1 MLKYR
6 KELDGLRCLAVMAVI
21 IYHSGI
27 SLFGVKIFK
36 GGFFG
41 VDVFLVLSGYLIT
54 DIIINKLDSRSFSL
68 TDFYWRR
75 IKRIVP
81 ALIAMLVVTSIVAYK
96 ILLPN
101 DLVKFSES
109 LISAIYF
116 GSNYY
121 FLGEDSYVSNASI
134 FKPLLHTWSLAVE
147 WQFYVFYPFL
157 LIFINKF
164 IKKYRVL
171 LLILI
176 SVSSIVY
183 ANIIVSSY
191 PDLTFYTLLPRAWE
205 LILGGIMSFF
215 VKERRSNIHKDRSS
229 LTSYLPVIGML
240 MIVYS
245 MLFFGNDIK
254 HPSFITLI
262 PVAGSCLII
271 AFANGADLISKILSL
286 RPIVFIGLISYS
298 LYLWHQPVFVF
309 YRILF
314 SENITPYYC
323 VALASISIVIASF
336 SYFFI
341 EKPYR
346 AKHVKSKNTIVL
358 ATSLSALLAFSIYA
372 KADGGFQWRL
382 AGILKETYEMY
393 KEPEFRKLA
402 DYSNIGKSLR
412 GEPDS
417 YLCGLRSLDNP
428 CNFGGD
434 DIIVLGDSYA
444 GQYAPTILDYSKEN
458 NKGMLSLTYEQC
470 PFVSDMWFGN
480 VPECVV
486 VNEQR
491 WKAIDSLKGKK
502 TIFIAANYDQ
512 FPLAK
517 APVSSPLEM
526 AKQNFSG
533 GDFLGGEQAYIS
545 LSNNVKKLVSK
556 GHDVYIVYPTPNPS
570 EDVANIV
577 FSKLRS
583 INYKFETTYTS
594 SRNGLNLAKQQS
606 DILDKYIPDMK
617 GLHKIKPIKT
627 LCDDNGCR
635 IIDHNGGLYNVGFH
649 LSKSGVKEILND
661 NGFVIN

>member
-191 PDLTFYTLLPRAWE
+191 PDLAFYTLLPRAWE
-205 LILGGIMSFF
+205 LILGGIVSFF
-215 VKERRSNIHKDRSS
+215 VKERRSACYSEKEDAFKRRWNSS
-229 LTSYLPVIGML
+229 KNLEKPKVKTEILKPSEWRDYIQPPKGYYVETDS
-240 MIVYS
+240 IVESVSDEGY
-245 MLFFGNDIK
+245 
-254 HPSFITLI
+254 PY
-262 PVAGSCLII
+262 
-271 AFANGADLISKILSL
+271 
-286 RPIVFIGLISYS
+286 R
-298 LYLWHQPVFVF
+298 F
-309 YRILF
+309 YRLIKI
-314 SENITPYYC
+314 EEVTRGATRIRH
-323 VALASISIVIASF
+323 IS
-336 SYFFI
+336 
-341 EKPYR
+341 R
-346 AKHVKSKNTIVL
+346 GNT
-358 ATSLSALLAFSIYA
+358 
-372 KADGGFQWRL
+372 R
-382 AGILKETYEMY
+382 
-393 KEPEFRKLA
+393 
-402 DYSNIGKSLR
+402 N
-412 GEPDS
+412 
-417 YLCGLRSLDNP
+417 
-428 CNFGGD
+428 
-434 DIIVLGDSYA
+434 GDS
-444 GQYAPTILDYSKEN
+444 I
-458 NKGMLSLTYEQC
+458 
-470 PFVSDMWFGN
+470 
-480 VPECVV
+480 
-486 VNEQR
+486 
-491 WKAIDSLKGKK
+491 AI
-502 TIFIAANYDQ
+502 
-512 FPLAK
+512 
-517 APVSSPLEM
+517 
-526 AKQNFSG
+526 
-533 GDFLGGEQAYIS
+533 
-545 LSNNVKKLVSK
+545 
-556 GHDVYIVYPTPNPS
+556 
-570 EDVANIV
+570 
-577 FSKLRS
+577 
-583 INYKFETTYTS
+583 
-594 SRNGLNLAKQQS
+594 
-606 DILDKYIPDMK
+606 
-617 GLHKIKPIKT
+617 
-627 LCDDNGCR
+627 
-635 IIDHNGGLYNVGFH
+635 HN
-649 LSKSGVKEILND
+649 
-661 NGFVIN
+661 